1 MPFPCDTLSEETF
14 NSWKTATS
22 TSISDYQN
30 KGSTTAVDNANMLGT
45 EKEILDASLCIS
57 AKIKTLSS
65 ATNSIAALHKNIIDK
80 TAELLRAEKDISIA
94 KDRVSYIR
102 HPEQN
107 TSHYESWFPID
118 RPISIFSMI
127 VIVCV
132 TVFIGFFLIL
142 LFLSYFGLNISM
154 YSENN
159 GESTIFS
166 AILQQFTIS
175 FWIVLIAFISVTIYF
190 VRSK

>member
-1 MPFPCDTLSEETF
+1 MPFPCDTLTEQTF
-14 NSWKTATS
+14 NSWKAATS
-22 TSISDYQN
+22 ASISAYQN
-30 KGSTTAVDNANMLGT
+30 KGSATLADNAAISGT

-65 ATNSIAALHKNIIDK
+65 ATNGIADLHKNIIDK

-127 VIVCV
+127 VIVCL
-132 TVFIGFFLIL
+132 TVFILFFLIL
-142 LFLSYFGLNISM
+142 LCLSYFGLNISM

-159 GESTIFS
+159 GESSIFS
-166 AILQQFTIS
+166 AILQQFTVS